1 MAYADYT
8 FYTDVYLGNVI
19 PSADFNRV
27 AQRASDIID
36 VFTSDRITSDVIAD
50 TDTYTKIKKANCALA
65 EQIYYDE
72 QSSAIGGGGTSSAN
86 IKSIKAGEET
96 ITYNSQSSSA
106 KTAFEIQKDKYQ
118 TALSV
123 ISTYLAGTG
132 LLYMGID

>member
-8 FYTDVYLGNVI
+8 FYTDVYMGNVI

-27 AQRASDIID
+27 SQRASDIID
-36 VFTSDRITSDVIAD
+36 VFTSNRITATVIAD

-72 QSSAIGGGGTSSAN
+72 QSAAVGGGGSSNAN

-96 ITYNSQSSSA
+96 ITYNSQSSTA
-106 KTAFEIQKDKYQ
+106 KTAFDIQKDKYQ

-123 ISTYLAGTG
+123 ISIYLYGTD

>member
-1 MAYADYT
+1 MAYADYS

-27 AQRASDIID
+27 AQRASDVID
-36 VFTSDRITSDVIAD
+36 VFTSDRITAEVIAD

-65 EQIYYDE
+65 EQIYYNE
-72 QSSAIGGGGTSSAN
+72 QSSAIGGGGSSSAN

-96 ITYNSQSSSA
+96 ITYNSGSSSA
-106 KTAFEIQKDKYQ
+106 KTAFQAQKDKYQ

-123 ISTYLAGTG
+123 ISTYLSGTG

>member
-1 MAYADYT
+1 MAYADYS

-19 PSADFNRV
+19 PSDDFNRV

-36 VFTSDRITSDVIAD
+36 VFTSDRITATVIAD
-50 TDTYTKIKKANCALA
+50 NDTYTKIKKANCALA

-72 QSSAIGGGGTSSAN
+72 QSAAVGGGGSSTAN

-106 KTAFEIQKDKYQ
+106 KTAFQVQKDKYQ

-123 ISTYLAGTG
+123 ISTYLSGTG

>member
-8 FYTDVYLGNVI
+8 FYTDVYMGNVI

-27 AQRASDIID
+27 SQRASDIID
-36 VFTSDRITSDVIAD
+36 VFTSEKITTEVIAD

-72 QSSAIGGGGTSSAN
+72 QSSAIGGGGSSNAN
-86 IKSIKAGEET
+86 IRSIKAGEET
-96 ITYNSQSSSA
+96 ITYNTSSSSA
-106 KTAFEIQKDKYQ
+106 KTAFQIQKDKYQ

-123 ISTYLAGTG
+123 ISTYLSGTG